1 RACSRRQRRKL
12 KEEYICARAIDSR
25 LTSFELE
32 KQRASRKIFKSNIP
46 TKDYLINNT
55 VHHQNNTSHI
65 FSQDSSAN
73 LFDSAYSDGV
83 TTTTD
88 IEETR
93 ILSTVSI
100 KRINHA
106 TIQQLHDTEK
116 LIDNAEPNSKLP
128 NHIDNSD
135 DSQSIRCS
143 AVSVVRVPKLSLPNQ
158 NNSIISEQNT
168 SSTSLSKLLKLNQVK
183 VTKISRKQ
191 STLSQRARALS
202 VDNISTIHIG
212 KPFSVMQ
219 SLTNESTAA
228 SIATNINIHKGN
240 RVTVKKLPRKSNISQ
255 SRPL

>member
-1 RACSRRQRRKL
+1 M
-12 KEEYICARAIDSR
+12 
-25 LTSFELE
+25 
-32 KQRASRKIFKSNIP
+32 SN
-46 TKDYLINNT
+46 DVL
-55 VHHQNNTSHI
+55 
-65 FSQDSSAN
+65 SS
-73 LFDSAYSDGV
+73 YSDGV